1 MFAFWHLL
9 RYTVL
14 YMEEGREEEQVSLD
28 SFGVSEVSDFCNE
41 QFDIDS
47 LNQWTT
53 GLGLIQSAIAL
64 VEKALPQACIRIFC
78 HESEIHEYREIDRE
92 GVLSLPDD
100 SIFIGCLSMVGDTIS
115 VTDMFS
121 EFQIDDP
128 LMLEIVQTVY
138 RGRYLVPVVH
148 VGELLAFLL
157 VCSKEGE
164 PDVTLTDKNVS
175 FLDEVAKRLQINLY
189 AAFIAG
195 MRQRELLTMAQ
206 YPLMLQRHR
215 TLESVYSSLLKDLSK
230 QLEFD
235 KGVCY
240 AFEMETGL
248 LVPFNVRGLRS
259 KPPALRVGQGISGQ
273 VFESGRPLFVPDR
286 ATHTAYSIMK
296 EEKFISGSFI
306 SVPLGS
312 GKERIGVITLI
323 RNPENSDSFSVEHRY
338 RLEIAAAF
346 ISSEVKNRQLFVKLD
361 ESNFNVVQSLT
372 RALEAKDAYTEGH
385 SARVTK
391 YSVAMA
397 RRLGYPPERIHQL
410 RYGAMLH
417 DIGKIGISD
426 VIINKTSRL
435 TDEEFTEIKSHAEIG
450 YKILDHNSF
459 FSDVKDYVRYH
470 HEAMD
475 GSGYYGKKE
484 GEYPEEAMIISCADI
499 FDALTSDRP
508 YRKALPFEV
517 AFTEMRKSV
526 GVHFPQHIFDALVDC
541 IRAGEADDASPDD
554 MD

>member
-195 MRQRELLTMAQ
+195 RRQREPWKA
-206 YPLMLQRHR
+206 
-215 TLESVYSSLLKDLSK
+215 
-230 QLEFD
+230 
-235 KGVCY
+235 CI
-240 AFEMETGL
+240 
-248 LVPFNVRGLRS
+248 
-259 KPPALRVGQGISGQ
+259 PA
-273 VFESGRPLFVPDR
+273 
-286 ATHTAYSIMK
+286 
-296 EEKFISGSFI
+296 
-306 SVPLGS
+306 
-312 GKERIGVITLI
+312 
-323 RNPENSDSFSVEHRY
+323 
-338 RLEIAAAF
+338 
-346 ISSEVKNRQLFVKLD
+346 
-361 ESNFNVVQSLT
+361 
-372 RALEAKDAYTEGH
+372 
-385 SARVTK
+385 
-391 YSVAMA
+391 
-397 RRLGYPPERIHQL
+397 
-410 RYGAMLH
+410 
-417 DIGKIGISD
+417 
-426 VIINKTSRL
+426 
-435 TDEEFTEIKSHAEIG
+435 
-450 YKILDHNSF
+450 
-459 FSDVKDYVRYH
+459 
-470 HEAMD
+470 
-475 GSGYYGKKE
+475 
-484 GEYPEEAMIISCADI
+484 C
-499 FDALTSDRP
+499 
-508 YRKALPFEV
+508 
-517 AFTEMRKSV
+517 
-526 GVHFPQHIFDALVDC
+526 
-541 IRAGEADDASPDD
+541 
-554 MD
+554 

>member
-1 MFAFWHLL
+1 
-9 RYTVL
+9 
-14 YMEEGREEEQVSLD
+14 MEEGHEEEQVSLD
-28 SFGVSEVSDFCNE
+28 SFGVSEVTELCNE

-53 GLGLIQSAIAL
+53 ELGLIQSAIAL
-64 VEKALPQACIRIFC
+64 VEKALPKFSVRIFC
-78 HESEIHEYREIDRE
+78 HENEIHEYREIDRE

-100 SIFIGCLSMVGDTIS
+100 SLFIGCLSMVPGTIS
-115 VTDMFS
+115 VRDMFS

-128 LMLEIVQTVY
+128 LMEEIVQTVY
-138 RGRYLVPVVH
+138 RGRYLVPVAH

-157 VCSKEGE
+157 VCIKEGGE
-164 PDVTLTDKNVS
+164 ECELGDKSVS
-175 FLDEVAKRLQINLY
+175 FLNDVAKRLQINLY
-189 AAFIAG
+189 AALIAG
-195 MRQRELLTMAQ
+195 RRQRELLTMAQ
-206 YPLMLQRHR
+206 YPLVLQRHR
-215 TLESVYSSLLKDLSK
+215 SLEHVYSNLLKDLSK
-230 QLEFD
+230 QIEFD
-235 KGVCY
+235 RGVCY
-240 AFEMETGL
+240 AFEVETGL
-248 LVPFNVRGLRS
+248 LVPFNMRGVRNRPS
-259 KPPALRVGQGISGQ
+259 ALRVGQGISGQ
-273 VFESGRPLFVPDR
+273 VFESGRPLFVPSR
-286 ATHTAYSIMK
+286 EEHTAYSIMK

-312 GKERIGVITLI
+312 GKERMGVITLV
-323 RNPENSDSFSVEHRY
+323 RDPDSPDSFSMEHRY

-346 ISSEVKNRQLFVKLD
+346 IASEVTNRQLFVKLD

-391 YSVAMA
+391 YSVAIA
-397 RRLGYPPERIHQL
+397 RQLGYPPERIHQL

-435 TDEEFTEIKSHAEIG
+435 TDEEFSEIKSHAEIG

-459 FSDVKDYVRYH
+459 FADVKDYVRYH

-475 GSGYYGKKE
+475 GSGYYGKKA
-484 GEYPEEAMIISCADI
+484 GEYPEESMIISCADI

-517 AFTEMRKSV
+517 AFTEMRKQV
-526 GVHFPQHIFDALVDC
+526 GVHFPQHIFDALVNC
-541 IRAGEADDASPDD
+541 IRSGLVDDDTPEYGV
-554 MD
+554 